1 MDNSQAKKTVR
12 DLFGRPLAD
21 LRVSVT
27 DRCNF
32 RCTYCMPAEIYG
44 ERYQFLPREQVLSY
58 EEIARLVKVFVNL
71 GVSRV
76 RLTGGE
82 PLLRQDLQVLVAM
95 LAGMEGVDDLSLTTN
110 GYLLDNKAQPL
121 KDAGL
126 KRLTIS
132 LDTLDDDI
140 FRQMNG
146 RGFGTQRVLDG
157 IRAAEEAG
165 FRNIKINAVVKKG
178 VNDHT
183 VADLAR
189 YFKDRGHTVRFIE
202 YMDVGNRN
210 GWQME
215 HVVPSKELIHRL
227 NEEMPLEPVGKAFL
241 GEVADKYRYLDGQG
255 EVGVISSV
263 TEPFCGDCTRVRLS
277 ADGKIYT
284 CLFASEGHDLKTPLR
299 DGASDE
305 DIEAIVGGIW
315 QVRTDRY
322 SEERTALSGSR
333 TEKVEMYHIGG

>member
-1 MDNSQAKKTVR
+1 MDHSQAKKTVR
-12 DLFGRPLAD
+12 DLFGRQLAD

-58 EEIARLVKVFVNL
+58 EEIARMVKGFVKL

-110 GYLLDNKAQPL
+110 GYLLADQVQSL

-126 KRLTIS
+126 RRITVS
-132 LDTLDDDI
+132 LDTLDDDV
-140 FRQMNG
+140 FRRMNG

-183 VADLAR
+183 VAGLAR
-189 YFKDRGHTVRFIE
+189 YFKDKGHTVRFIE

-215 HVVPSKELIHRL
+215 HVVSSKEIIHRL

-241 GEVADKYRYLDGQG
+241 GEVADRYRYLDGQG

-263 TEPFCGDCTRVRLS
+263 TEPFCGDCTRARLS
-277 ADGKIYT
+277 ADGRIYT

-299 DGASDE
+299 NGASDD
-305 DIEAIVGGIW
+305 DIEAIISGIW

-322 SEERTALSGSR
+322 SEERTALSGGR
-333 TEKVEMYHIGG
+333 TDKVEMYHIGG

>member
-1 MDNSQAKKTVR
+1 MSYSQAKKTIR

-44 ERYQFLPREQVLSY
+44 ERYQFLSKEQVLSY

-82 PLLRQDLQVLVAM
+82 PLLRQDLAILVSM

-110 GYLLDNKAQPL
+110 GYMLAHQAQAL
-121 KDAGL
+121 RDAGL
-126 KRLTIS
+126 GRITVS
-132 LDTLDDDI
+132 LDTLDDAV
-140 FRQMNG
+140 FGQMNG
-146 RGFGTQRVLDG
+146 RGFSTQRVLEG

-189 YFKDRGHTVRFIE
+189 YSKDRGHTVRFIE
-202 YMDVGNRN
+202 YMDVGNLN
-210 GWQME
+210 GWKME
-215 HVVPSKELIHRL
+215 HVVASKEVIHRL
-227 NEEMPLEPVGKAFL
+227 NEEMPLEPMAKAFL
-241 GEVADKYRYLDGQG
+241 GEVADRYRYLDGQG
-255 EVGVISSV
+255 EVGVVSSV
-263 TEPFCGDCTRVRLS
+263 TEPFCGDCTRARLS
-277 ADGKIYT
+277 ADGRIYT

-299 DGASDE
+299 NGAGDE
-305 DIEAIVGGIW
+305 DIEAIISGIW

-322 SEERTALSGSR
+322 SEERTALSGVR
-333 TEKVEMYHIGG
+333 ADKVEMYHIGG

>member
-1 MDNSQAKKTVR
+1 MDNSQAKKTIR
-12 DLFGRPLAD
+12 DLFGRSLAD

-58 EEIARLVKVFVNL
+58 EEIARLVKIFVGL

-82 PLLRQDLQVLVAM
+82 PLLRQDLQTLVAM
-95 LAGMEGVDDLSLTTN
+95 LAGIEGVDDLSLTTN
-110 GYLLDNKAQPL
+110 GYLLDNQAQPL

-132 LDTLDDDI
+132 LDTLDDEI

-146 RGFGTQRVLDG
+146 RGFGTERVLDG

-183 VADLAR
+183 VVNLAR

-227 NEEMPLEPVGKAFL
+227 NEEMPLAPVGKAFL
-241 GEVADKYRYLDGQG
+241 GEVADKYRYLDGQS

-263 TEPFCGDCTRVRLS
+263 TEPFCGDCTRARLS

-284 CLFASEGHDLKTPLR
+284 CLFASEGHDVKTPLR

-305 DIEAIVGGIW
+305 DIETIVSGIW

-322 SEERTALSGSR
+322 SEERTALSGLR
-333 TEKVEMYHIGG
+333 TDKVEMYHIGG